1 MPKPDFKHIA
11 NHTRKRLYVS
21 IPYVAALLA
30 AYGVIADSKVSL
42 WVGLAGVVLGP
53 IQGHVA
59 AANVP
64 PDDEDNGGASHSGG

>member
-1 MPKPDFKHIA
+1 MLKLDFKRLA
-11 NHTRKRLYVS
+11 NHTRKRLYLS

-30 AYGVIADSKVSL
+30 AYGVLADSKVSL

-59 AANVP
+59 AAHVP
-64 PDDEDNGGASHSGG
+64 PDRDGDGTPDSGE

>member
-1 MPKPDFKHIA
+1 MPKLDFQHIA
-11 NHTRKRLYVS
+11 NHTRRRLYLS

-30 AYGVIADSKVSL
+30 AYGVLADSKVSL

-59 AANVP
+59 AAHVP
-64 PDDEDNGGASHSGG
+64 PDEDGDGQPDSGG

>member
-1 MPKPDFKHIA
+1 MPKIDFKHLA
-11 NHTRKRLYVS
+11 NHTRKRLYLS
-21 IPYVAALLA
+21 IPYAAALLA
-30 AYGVIADSKVSL
+30 AYGVVADSKVSL

-64 PDDEDNGGASHSGG
+64 PDDDGDGTPGSGG

>member
-1 MPKPDFKHIA
+1 MPKLDFKNLA
-11 NHTRKRLYVS
+11 NHTRRRLYLS

-30 AYGVIADSKVSL
+30 AYGVLADSKVSL
-42 WVGLAGVVLGP
+42 WVGLGGVILGP

-64 PDDEDNGGASHSGG
+64 PDRDGDGKPDSGG

>member
-1 MPKPDFKHIA
+1 MARIDFKALSGHA
-11 NHTRKRLYVS
+11 RKRLYLS

-30 AYGVIADSKVSL
+30 GYGVLAESKVAL

-64 PDDEDNGGASHSGG
+64 PDDDGDGKPDTGE

>member
-1 MPKPDFKHIA
+1 MPKLNFKQLA
-11 NHTRKRLYVS
+11 ARTRRRLYLS
-21 IPYVAALLA
+21 IPYAAALLA
-30 AYGVIADSKVSL
+30 AYGILEDSKVSL

-64 PDDEDNGGASHSGG
+64 PDNDGDGKPDSGG